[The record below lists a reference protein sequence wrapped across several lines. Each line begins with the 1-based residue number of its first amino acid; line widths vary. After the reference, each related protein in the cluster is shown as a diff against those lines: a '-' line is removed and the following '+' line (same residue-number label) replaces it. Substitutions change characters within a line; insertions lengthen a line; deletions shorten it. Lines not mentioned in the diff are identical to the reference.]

1 MILGSHRRWRG
12 SAGALALALA
22 LCGCSDSGKAPVTKP
37 DPQPGFT
44 ADSPVK
50 AVRLLEWCWE
60 NRDLARYE
68 ELVTDD
74 FLFCCAA
81 NDSAGNAFRAHELT
95 RFDEIEIARHLFV
108 GGGISPPANIIT
120 LQFDRNLIPQ
130 QDSRAGKQ
138 DPTYFQEIT
147 TSVVLRIRTDVEEF
161 QVTGAA
167 RFFLA
172 RGDSALIPAE
182 LVARGFRSDPGHWYI
197 QRWED
202 ETMVS
207 LAAAAGDLESPPLTT
222 QPTRNTTFCSIKV
235 LYR

>member
-1 MILGSHRRWRG
+1 M
-12 SAGALALALA
+12 
-22 LCGCSDSGKAPVTKP
+22 
-37 DPQPGFT
+37 
-44 ADSPVK
+44 
-50 AVRLLEWCWE
+50 
-60 NRDLARYE
+60 
-68 ELVTDD
+68 
-74 FLFCCAA
+74 
-81 NDSAGNAFRAHELT
+81 
-95 RFDEIEIARHLFV
+95 

-182 LVARGFRSDPGHWYI
+182 LVARGFRADPGHWYI

-202 ETMVS
+202 ETLGS
-207 LAAAAGDLESPPLTT
+207 LAAAAGDREAPPLTT
-222 QPTRNTTFCSIKV
+222 QPARNTTLCSIKV